1 MHAIKIENLT
11 KKYKDVVA
19 VNNLN
24 LTIEEGTLFALLGIN
39 GAGKTTTIR
48 CLCCL
53 TKPTS
58 GNAYLLGNS
67 ILTES
72 KKVKEIIGVSP
83 QETAIAN
90 NLTVQENLNFVCGI
104 YNLNKEEKAN
114 KVNELLEKFAL
125 KEVKNKKASKLSGG
139 YKRRLSIALALISNP
154 KILFL
159 DEPTLGLDVISR
171 SELWQN
177 ILELKGKMTIVL
189 TTHYMEE
196 AEKLADNI
204 GIMKDGVLV
213 AQGTC
218 KELKEKTN
226 KTTLE
231 DAFIEI
237 VKGAK

>member
-1 MHAIKIENLT
+1 MQAIKIENLT

-53 TKPTS
+53 TKPTN
-58 GNAYLLGNS
+58 GNAYLLENS

-90 NLTVQENLNFVCGI
+90 NLTVLENLNFVCGI
-104 YNLNKEEKAN
+104 YNFNKEERVK

-125 KEVKNKKASKLSGG
+125 KEVANKKASKLSGG
-139 YKRRLSIALALISNP
+139 YKRRLSIALSLISNP

-196 AEKLADNI
+196 AEKLADKI
-204 GIMKDGVLV
+204 GIMKNGVLV
-213 AQGTC
+213 AVGTC

-237 VKGAK
+237 IKGAN